1 MTTPSTPTVLD
12 ELRKSAVGP
21 YLDTPIPDVLQNL
34 GLPQLPQ
41 LPNMTLPD
49 LSGIQLP
56 TLPSIDPT
64 ALIQPVVSLLQS
76 FGTGSLGNSSFN
88 PASILTSLVSA
99 LTSAASQSKAA
110 TSTVMNTWTGDAAV
124 AAQNKSDAVEAQ
136 SGEVA
141 AQGAQQHGILLSAE
155 AIVAEGYAEISAVIA
170 KFVAA
175 VSAGIAMLATPA
187 GIPWL
192 IATATDAIS
201 EGTAI
206 AAKTSVQLAGSTAE
220 IAAAGTKIM
229 IAGAPIASNIADLA
243 NMVGTALQPIASV
256 APTVATNLVEKGA
269 SVVSGGTD
277 AASQIGQNL
286 VSTLTG
292 GNNNP
297 STTTNNTTKTNSPTT
312 VPDTTKTDPTKTTSP
327 DTTKID
333 GGGMPPGT
341 IIGGGVP
348 NTTSP
353 SGTLTS
359 ARVPTGEISPTG
371 AGTPKTATEAV
382 GRTTASPNMSP
393 AGGAAGRAGAA
404 DEESTSD
411 RSNLVTGAHGDEVV
425 GVIEGVVLPVVG
437 AIEAID
443 EPPDKALTL

>member
-21 YLDTPIPDVLQNL
+21 YLDTPVPDVLRNL

-41 LPNMTLPD
+41 LPNMTMPD

-56 TLPSIDPT
+56 ALPSIDPT

-99 LTSAASQSKAA
+99 LTSAVSQSQAA
-110 TSTVMNTWTGDAAV
+110 TSTVMNTWTGDAAHH
-124 AAQNKSDAVEAQ
+124 AEDKSKTVEGD
-136 SGEVA
+136 SLKVA

-220 IAAAGTKIM
+220 ITAAGTKIL

-297 STTTNNTTKTNSPTT
+297 TTNTNTKTTTPTTTVSPTTKTDDKTT
-312 VPDTTKTDPTKTTSP
+312 GIPDTTKTD
-327 DTTKID
+327 
-333 GGGMPPGT
+333 GGGTPPGT
-341 IIGGGVP
+341 ILGGVP
-348 NTTSP
+348 TTP
-353 SGTLTS
+353 TTPATTLASG
-359 ARVPTGEISPTG
+359 RVPTGEISPSG
-371 AGTPKTATEAV
+371 AGTPKTAVEPV
-382 GRTTASPNMSP
+382 GRTTTSPNMSP
-393 AGGAAGRAGAA
+393 TGGAAGRAGAA

-411 RSNLVTGAHGDEVV
+411 RSNLVTAAHGDEVV

-437 AIEAID
+437 AIEAIE